1 MNKWMEFWKIG
12 NATRKAYGE
21 TLVELGKEDPNIVAI
36 EGDMAH
42 STYSNLFGKEF
53 PERYFQC
60 GIAEANMVGMGV
72 GMALSGK
79 IPFISTFSSFLLTRT
94 FDQNRILGAYSQVP
108 IKLVGSHGG
117 ISGGQDGPTQQ
128 AIEDVGLALLLPGY
142 EIIVPCDD
150 LQTRIAVRAIAYR
163 PKPAFIRTGRPPA
176 PIIYE
181 KLEDFEIGKAIQLK
195 DGKDIAIIANG
206 LMVAISLSAA
216 NDLESKGISVRVLDM
231 HTVRPLDENAIV
243 SAVKDCGAIIVV
255 EEHLIAG
262 GLGSQIAMFVTEH
275 CPAPVHFIGM
285 TGYAESGAP
294 EDLFVKYN
302 LTAKKVVEKALHVL
316 SIKQ

>member
-1 MNKWMEFWKIG
+1 MESWKIG

-21 TLVELGKEDPNIVAI
+21 TLVALGREDPNIVAL

-60 GIAEANMVGMGV
+60 GISEANMVGMAV

-79 IPFISTFSSFLLTRT
+79 IPFSSTFSSFLLTRS

-142 EIIVPCDD
+142 EIVVPCDD
-150 LQTRIAVRAIAYR
+150 LQTRVAVRAIAYR

-181 KLEDFEIGKAIQLK
+181 QLENFEIGKAIQLR

-216 NDLESKGISVRVLDM
+216 KELEAKGISTRVLDM
-231 HTVRPLDENAIV
+231 HTVRPLDESAIIT
-243 SAVKDCGAIIVV
+243 AVKECGAIVVV
-255 EEHLIAG
+255 EEHFITG
-262 GLGSQIAMFVTEH
+262 GLGSQIAMFVTQN

-285 TGYAESGAP
+285 TGYAESGSP

-302 LTAKKVVEKALHVL
+302 LTAKKVVEKVLNVL
-316 SIKQ
+316 SLKQYR